1 MPSLIS
7 DKEKAEL
14 ALIFGDIFDTFKR
27 TITIHKSPKKAIANA
42 ANKPMAGYEEDS
54 EETNISYV
62 SEQKEFEAVITYGD
76 RQSEVASQVGTYE
89 AGTVKIRVKKD
100 ASDYI
105 ENGKTEKIEVDG
117 KSFNTITDS
126 KVSDFMGARYY
137 IYYLRATT

>member
-7 DKEKAEL
+7 EKEKAEL

-27 TITIHKSPKKAIANA
+27 KITIYKAPKKALANT

-54 EETNISYV
+54 EEGNISYV
-62 SEQKEFEAVITYGD
+62 TEQKEFEAVITYGD

>member
-7 DKEKAEL
+7 DKEKAQL

-27 TITIHKSPKKAIANA
+27 KITIHKAPKKAIANT

-54 EETNISYV
+54 EETNISYIG
-62 SEQKEFEAVITYGD
+62 ERKEFEAVITYGD